1 MPQDSLDEILKSAE
15 HRMTSAVEILGRD
28 LQSVRTGR
36 ATPTLLDRI
45 QVDYYGSPTPIN
57 GVANISVP
65 DPHMVLVQ
73 PWDKTMLGPIEKAIQ
88 KSDLGINPTNDGQV
102 IRLVLPQLTQDRRKE
117 LVKQVH
123 HRAEE
128 SRVAVRNCRRDAL
141 DHLRKAEKDGGVSQE
156 DERRAQD
163 RLQKLTDS
171 YVKRVDDVSRNSSR
185 PLRERMWSSA
195 ALSSTRPVPRPCW
208 SFDTTIQYKYHDR
221 SVM

>member
-1 MPQDSLDEILKSAE
+1 VPQDSLDDILKSAE
-15 HRMTSAVEILGRD
+15 HRMTTAVEVLGRD

-36 ATPTLLDRI
+36 ASPTLLDRI
-45 QVDYYGSPTPIN
+45 QVDYYGSPTPLN

-65 DPHMVLVQ
+65 DPHMVLVS
-73 PWDKTMLGPIEKAIQ
+73 PWDRSMLSPIEKAIQ

-123 HRAEE
+123 NRAEE
-128 SRVAVRNCRRDAL
+128 ARVAVRNCRRDAL
-141 DHLRKAEKDGGVSQE
+141 EHLRRAEKDGGISQE

-171 YVKRVDDVSRNSSR
+171 YVKRVDEVSRTK
-185 PLRERMWSSA
+185 E
-195 ALSSTRPVPRPCW
+195 TE
-208 SFDTTIQYKYHDR
+208 
-221 SVM
+221 VMEV